1 MEQES
6 TAVAP
11 GAAHHELRL
20 RVLLADLAN
29 RYQMAVM
36 HAAAINQPRLHAEVC
51 RQRDQ
56 AEALVAQL
64 QPALLFQDEPA
75 VG

>member
-6 TAVAP
+6 TAPAP
-11 GAAHHELRL
+11 GAAYHELRL

-36 HAAAINQPRLHAEVC
+36 HAAALNQPRLHAEVC
-51 RQRDQ
+51 RQRDD
-56 AEALVAQL
+56 AAALVARL
-64 QPALLFQDEPA
+64 QPALLFQDELSL
-75 VG
+75 G